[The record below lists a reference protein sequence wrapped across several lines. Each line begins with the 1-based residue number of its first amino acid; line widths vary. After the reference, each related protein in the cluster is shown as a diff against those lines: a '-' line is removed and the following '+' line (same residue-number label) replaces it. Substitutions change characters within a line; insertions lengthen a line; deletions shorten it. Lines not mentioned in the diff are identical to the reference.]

1 LSNANSPSENA
12 KIDPDVALMLR
23 VKEDDA
29 MAFEMLIDR
38 FQKKI
43 IRFMNGWTRSAEQAE
58 DLAQEVFLRVYK
70 SRRNYL
76 PTAKFSTWLYRIA
89 HNVASNHL
97 RDNAARREYQLS
109 KAENTSTSGLVLEN
123 IDVAP
128 SGYQP
133 VRKLDHE
140 ERSKIILLALDALG
154 ERQRTAIL
162 LSKFEGM
169 SYQEIGETMGLTLQ
183 AVKSLLMRARVNLKN
198 LLDPYLQEGVVPGSQ
213 DSLQP
218 ESLSQNPHSAPSHR
232 RTSPSHREDIN
243 LDQDAPIDDD
253 AHDSDAL
260 DRDNASN
267 ELNQRNKD
275 AKRKEEEV

>member
-23 VKEDDA
+23 VKDDDA
-29 MAFEMLIDR
+29 MAFELLIDG

-43 IRFMNGWTRSAEQAE
+43 IRFMNGWTRSSEQAE

-70 SRRNYL
+70 SRKNYL

-97 RDNAARREYQLS
+97 RDNSSRREYQLS
-109 KAENTSTSGLVLEN
+109 KSENTSTSGLVLEN
-123 IDVAP
+123 IAVAP

-169 SYQEIGETMGLTLQ
+169 SYQEIGETMGLSVQ

-198 LLDPYLQEGVVPGSQ
+198 LLDPYLQQGFVPGS
-213 DSLQP
+213 P
-218 ESLSQNPHSAPSHR
+218 EAIQMEQARMSQF
-232 RTSPSHREDIN
+232 
-243 LDQDAPIDDD
+243 QDAP
-253 AHDSDAL
+253 
-260 DRDNASN
+260 N
-267 ELNQRNKD
+267 ENQR
-275 AKRKEEEV
+275 EEDS